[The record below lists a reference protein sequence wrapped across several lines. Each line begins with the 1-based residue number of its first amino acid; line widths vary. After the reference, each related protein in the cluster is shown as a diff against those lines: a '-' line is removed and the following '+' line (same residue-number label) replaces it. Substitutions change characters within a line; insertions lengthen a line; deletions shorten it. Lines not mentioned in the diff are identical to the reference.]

1 MCTNN
6 KQPLSCVLITKNLY
20 HGSRWRRT
28 FILCTNDDEPLSCV
42 QMKKNLYHMYKWRR
56 TLIICTNDEEPLSY
70 VQMMKILYH
79 VYKWQRILSC
89 VQMMKDLYYVYK
101 WRRIFIIC
109 TNPCVFNFSIYY
121 SMTLNEEAQILFIK
135 LSFFFLL
142 VQLLE
147 RSNCLIH
154 LPINKDGIYMHVYI
168 LTISCLFLR

>member
-6 KQPLSCVLITKNLY
+6 EEPLSWVQMTKNLY
-20 HGSRWRRT
+20 PVYKWWRT
-28 FILCTNDDEPLSCV
+28 FIMCTNEEEPLSCV
-42 QMKKNLYHMYKWRR
+42 QMTKNLNHLYKWWR
-56 TLIICTNDEEPLSY
+56 TFIICTNDEDP
-70 VQMMKILYH
+70 
-79 VYKWQRILSC
+79 LSC

-101 WRRIFIIC
+101 RRRIFIIC